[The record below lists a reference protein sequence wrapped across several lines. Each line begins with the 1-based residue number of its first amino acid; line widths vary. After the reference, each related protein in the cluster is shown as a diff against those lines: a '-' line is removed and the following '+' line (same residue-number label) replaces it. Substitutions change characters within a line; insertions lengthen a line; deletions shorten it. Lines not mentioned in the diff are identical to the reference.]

1 MQSLMT
7 DEKQCESKVTELS
20 DGEKRRNANLTPWQP
35 GQSGNPA
42 GRPKG
47 DKTITALA
55 RKHLEE
61 YARDVAP
68 FRRLAEN
75 LNLDD
80 PELTV
85 KDVLAISWLLNA
97 VKGRTGPLQEL
108 LNRMDG
114 RVKDGGNIGLDAIES
129 AAKIRDAMQQIDL
142 LELNEV
148 PDPEREAE
156 IENE

>member
-1 MQSLMT
+1 MT
-7 DEKQCESKVTELS
+7 DEKQWENSGENSESI
-20 DGEKRRNANLTPWQP
+20 KRRNANLTPWQP

-61 YARDVAP
+61 YVINVPP
-68 FRRLAEN
+68 FKRLAEN

-142 LELNEV
+142 LEMNEV
-148 PDPEREAE
+148 PDPDREVE
-156 IENE
+156 KEDK